1 MKTPEPAPKWEDFSQ
16 EEKNQ
21 ANKLLFSGELKSL
34 LQDANKEYLY
44 WDKFKYFQF
53 PKNVDPRLAWVCLK
67 FDRQANSRD
76 LPLKNKHENDFCF
89 WQPNKVQEDLHHI
102 DSYLRGFISTNEN
115 VINQETQEAYLARSL
130 MEEAISSGILEGAA
144 TTRQQAKEM
153 LVSGKK
159 PESHAEK
166 MIYNSYVT
174 IENLKSLKNKPLS
187 FALIHE
193 IHKTITKDT
202 LKNPEAVGRFRNIE
216 DGTITVMSVEGET
229 LHVPP
234 PSEEIEKR
242 MQNLVDFANSKNL
255 DGGFIHP
262 TVKAI
267 ILHFLIGYIH
277 PYVDGNGRVARA
289 IFYWFML
296 KSGYWQAQ
304 YMPIS
309 RYFLKAPAKYAR
321 AFLYVEVDDSDLT
334 YFIVY
339 NLKAIRKSIADFTRY
354 ISRKQRELG
363 SLSQK
368 LKDRPDLNNR
378 QITLLKHSLM
388 NPGHMYS
395 IQKHKNYHGVTYQTA
410 RMDLLK
416 LAEKNMADQLK
427 RGRAFYFVVK
437 EEIRRQLAD

>member
-144 TTRQQAKEM
+144 TTRQQAKAM

-166 MIYNSYVT
+166 MIHNNYVT
-174 IENLKSLKNKPLS
+174 IESLNLLKDQALS
-187 FALIHE
+187 VELLHDV
-193 IHKTITKDT
+193 HRKITRDT
-202 LKNPEAVGRFRNIE
+202 LNNEAASGRFRTIE
-216 DGTITVMSVEGET
+216 DGNITVISAQEET

-234 PSEEIEKR
+234 PPEEIEKR
-242 MQNLVDFANSKNL
+242 MQDLVDFANSKKL
-255 DGGFIHP
+255 DGSFIHP

-267 ILHFLIGYIH
+267 ILHFMIGYIH

-289 IFYWFML
+289 LFYWFML
-296 KSGYWQAQ
+296 KMGYWQVQ

-309 RYFLKAPAKYAR
+309 RYFLKAQAQYAR
-321 AFLYVEVDDSDLT
+321 AYLYAEIDDSDLT

-339 NLKAIRKSIADFTRY
+339 NLKAIRNSIEDFTQY
-354 ISRKQRELG
+354 ISRKQSELS

-368 LKDRPDLNNR
+368 LKDHPDLNNR

-388 NPGHMYS
+388 NPGYMYS

-416 LAEKNMADQLK
+416 LAEKSMADQRKL
-427 RGRAFYFVVK
+427 GRAFYFVVK